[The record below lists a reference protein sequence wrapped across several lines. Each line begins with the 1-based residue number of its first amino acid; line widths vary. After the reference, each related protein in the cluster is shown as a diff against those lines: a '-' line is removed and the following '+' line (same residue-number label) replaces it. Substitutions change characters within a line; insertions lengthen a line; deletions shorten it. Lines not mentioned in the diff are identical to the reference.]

1 MSKNA
6 KHKVLFLIHTLGGGG
21 AEKILVDTVK
31 QLDANKF
38 DITVMTV
45 INTGVYIKQL
55 PEHIHYKTIFGGKIL
70 GRNKSTKTASG
81 SLNAHKMAG
90 LSFVPK
96 IYNFI
101 WKLMP
106 VKLLYK
112 LAVKEQYDTEIAFLE
127 GISSKLIAASNN
139 PKSKKIAWIHVDFS
153 NEHKSKAVFTS
164 ANSEKR
170 CYASF
175 DEIIC
180 VSNETKR
187 GFEKVIGLK
196 KQTKVIPNLIDIEA
210 IMTSTNG
217 YKPVSNRLLTIA
229 VIGRLTRQ
237 KGQDRLLKAIAKLKA
252 KSINNYQIQLI
263 GDGPDREKLERFA
276 AEHQL
281 DNVKFL
287 GYKTDIYK
295 WMLDADL
302 CLITSRAE
310 GFSTVMTEAILLSKP
325 IITTK
330 VSGTDWLPPQMV
342 IANNEQAICKALEQ
356 VVTNKQYYRDL
367 KRANKVARTELLS
380 LNSLTA
386 VKLEKVL
393 V

>member
-1 MSKNA
+1 
-6 KHKVLFLIHTLGGGG
+6 
-21 AEKILVDTVK
+21 
-31 QLDANKF
+31 
-38 DITVMTV
+38 
-45 INTGVYIKQL
+45 
-55 PEHIHYKTIFGGKIL
+55 
-70 GRNKSTKTASG
+70 
-81 SLNAHKMAG
+81 
-90 LSFVPK
+90 
-96 IYNFI
+96 
-101 WKLMP
+101 
-106 VKLLYK
+106 
-112 LAVKEQYDTEIAFLE
+112 
-127 GISSKLIAASNN
+127 
-139 PKSKKIAWIHVDFS
+139 
-153 NEHKSKAVFTS
+153 
-164 ANSEKR
+164 
-170 CYASF
+170 
-175 DEIIC
+175 
-180 VSNETKR
+180 
-187 GFEKVIGLK
+187 
-196 KQTKVIPNLIDIEA
+196 
-210 IMTSTNG
+210 MTSTNG